1 MERVFWKSC
10 PPSDWLSVV
19 ALQRVG
25 GRRHPNRVWEVD
37 SRFQVRISEF
47 LMRFLASEQR
57 VRLKRRSNKPVDS
70 KPVDRKTI
78 SRLILLIYLVAGLAV
93 DERGE
98 VFLEL
103 ATVSPRKLTA
113 KIIDQ
118 NLKRAGIDW
127 ALH

>member
-1 MERVFWKSC
+1 MERVFWKSG

-25 GRRHPNRVWEVD
+25 GKRHPNRVWEVD
-37 SRFQVRISEF
+37 SRFQVRIAEF
-47 LMRFLASEQR
+47 LRRFLHSEQR
-57 VRLKRRSNKPVDS
+57 VRLKHSEKRVDS

-78 SRLILLIYLVAGLAV
+78 SQLILLIYLVAGLAV
-93 DERGE
+93 DDGGE